1 MTVKLANNTV
11 CSRFWKSLNLFQ
23 VKLIDILTE
32 SVVEEAYA
40 LSADWLGTDELGNDV
55 WLWDFLMTISREG
68 VEK

>member
-1 MTVKLANNTV
+1 M
-11 CSRFWKSLNLFQ
+11 
-23 VKLIDILTE
+23 KLIDILTE